1 MFAKSFLPAASP
13 APSSADPP
21 DASGRFRIPIS
32 KAVIPKRLLSLRN
45 AFPSNTQAEH
55 GRKRWLATYHGNHQR
70 FSSQACREKLFGKLS
85 RSDHVISRGVRFAQR
100 DIVLAGM
107 PEITPSDAW
116 SAIQSR
122 SDHTQ
127 KRRVLSGRSTAFA
140 IRRFVWGSYRI
151 SIKKEM
157 LDNLSVRRGNSSCA
171 RSHSRGQPVC
181 STRHCFSECA

>member
-85 RSDHVISRGVRFAQR
+85 RSDH
-100 DIVLAGM
+100 
-107 PEITPSDAW
+107 
-116 SAIQSR
+116 
-122 SDHTQ
+122 TQ